1 MHPKIVATK
10 NADAGSGDIAKRTT
24 ATNRVVITEK
34 NIPNN
39 MFIEKLHRE
48 HVRQYAASGKA
59 KEERDKRQRQ
69 KEMTS
74 SKQYTSTALAAQG
87 QYNLNIEDMVA
98 DIQKTRSGGGNIV
111 RKALKA

>member
-1 MHPKIVATK
+1 MHPKIAATK
-10 NADAGSGDIAKRTT
+10 NADAGSGDIAERTT
-24 ATNRVVITEK
+24 RTNRVVITEK

-69 KEMTS
+69 KELQGKLRKTTS
-74 SKQYTSTALAAQG
+74 SKRYTSTALAAQG

-98 DIQKTRSGGGNIV
+98 DIQKKKQQRQ
-111 RKALKA
+111 